1 VSNEVPQIAAPE
13 HPQKLLAPPP
23 GSVPAPKRRRWPY
36 WVVLAI
42 AIAAAVAYWWHGQDT
57 KAAAAKAAP
66 KAPPPVPVVAVQAE
80 KGNIGVYVTGLG
92 AITPINTV
100 TVKSRVDGQ
109 LMSVHFKEGDLVKQG
124 DTLIEIDPR
133 PYQAVVKQTE
143 GQLTRDQAL
152 LANAKVDQAR
162 YQTLLDQNAV
172 PEQQLATQKALVTQ
186 YQGTVEN
193 DQGLL
198 EAAKLNVTY
207 CTITSPITGVV
218 GLRLVDPGNI
228 VHSTDSN
235 GMIVIT
241 QIQPISVIFTV
252 SEDQMAPILQKMR
265 AGQNLPVDAWDRQ
278 LKNKVAS
285 GTLATVD
292 NEIDPTTGTLKL
304 RALFNNE
311 NRALFPNQFVNARL
325 LQQEKTGVT
334 LLATAAI
341 QRNTNATYVYL
352 IKPDNTVT
360 VRNITIG
367 TSEGDQSEIASGLAP
382 GDKVVM
388 TGVDKLQEGSKVLP
402 SAH

>member
-1 VSNEVPQIAAPE
+1 MSNETPQIAAPE
-13 HPQKLLAPPP
+13 HPQKLLPLPPEKP
-23 GSVPAPKRRRWPY
+23 RKSRRWPY
-36 WVVLAI
+36 FVVLAI
-42 AIAAAVAYWWHGQDT
+42 IVAAAVAYWWHGQDT
-57 KAAAAKAAP
+57 KAAAAAKAAK
-66 KAPPPVPVVAVQAE
+66 KAPPAIPVVAAQAQ

-92 AITPINTV
+92 AITPLATV

-124 DTLIEIDPR
+124 ETLIEIDPR

-143 GQLTRDQAL
+143 GQLIRDQAL

-162 YQTLLDQNAV
+162 YETLLSQNAI
-172 PEQQLATQKALVTQ
+172 PEQQLATQKALVIQ
-186 YQGTVEN
+186 DEGTVEN

-198 EAAKLNVTY
+198 DAAKLNVTY

-228 VHSTDSN
+228 VHATDSN

-252 SEDQMAPILQKMR
+252 SEDQMAPILQKLH
-265 AGQNLPVDAWDRQ
+265 AGQKLPVDAWDRQ
-278 LKNKVAS
+278 LKNKIAS
-285 GTLATVD
+285 GTLSTVD

-334 LLATAAI
+334 LLPTAAI

-360 VRNITIG
+360 VRNITVG
-367 TSEGDQSEIASGLAP
+367 TSEGDQSEIASGLVP